1 MMKTI
6 HLIYL
11 NFFHSVARSPGRS
24 LRKLGDLTHIFKY
37 HQGGCYASDTVAQ
50 GGWQQHPSHP
60 VPAIFTRRATTVL
73 QSADVASSLRVSTAG
88 SAPPFVSRALCTER
102 VPACIAARAL
112 PC

>member
-60 VPAIFTRRATTVL
+60 VPAF
-73 QSADVASSLRVSTAG
+73 
-88 SAPPFVSRALCTER
+88 SRDGRLLYEL
-102 VPACIAARAL
+102 VP
-112 PC
+112 

>member
-60 VPAIFTRRATTVL
+60 VPAIFTRRPIQFRDLYRYLVSLPRVL
-73 QSADVASSLRVSTAG
+73 K
-88 SAPPFVSRALCTER
+88 
-102 VPACIAARAL
+102 ARRL
-112 PC
+112 WKPLDGNYQ